1 LKKGLH
7 PEYVKCEV
15 SCACGN
21 SFVTRSTV
29 PKLRLDIC
37 SACHPFYTG
46 KQKLVDTAGRVE
58 QFMRKYEKSQKMQE
72 KAVEK
77 AAKKKAASAESASAA
92 KAKKEPGSG
101 GKGS

>member
-15 SCACGN
+15 TCACGN

-72 KAVEK
+72 KAVQK
-77 AAKKKAASAESASAA
+77 AAKKKGAAAESASAV

-101 GKGS
+101 EKRS